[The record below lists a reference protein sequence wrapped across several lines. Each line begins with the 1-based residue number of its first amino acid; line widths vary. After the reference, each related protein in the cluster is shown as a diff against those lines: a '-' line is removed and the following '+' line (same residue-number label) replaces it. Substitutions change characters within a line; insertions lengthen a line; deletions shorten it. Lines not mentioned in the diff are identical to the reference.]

1 MPSAN
6 GGRMSAAP
14 PDARRRT
21 VAEEAWG
28 ARLERVER
36 VGRRGFATARAGDGG
51 GSARTSLAS
60 ASSSASVRASSAR
73 VAARRAWRRRR
84 APEPRQHARP
94 SLTSSSEGGHASP
107 GGRARRTRPADAT
120 RGAVNAATDARI
132 DDMRGRAR
140 APRSEPAPNRAQPRA
155 RLPKFATRARNY
167 DGARRASEKNAE
179 CARNRPASSSAGSIN
194 GSTNGSADE
203 ARRTPRS
210 SRTSLLRDGLHRVLS
225 IPTRATRNLSL
236 IHI

>member
-36 VGRRGFATARAGDGG
+36 VGRRGFAAARAGDGG

-140 APRSEPAPNRAQPRA
+140 ARREVSQHPPARSRERASQTCHPRA
-155 RLPKFATRARNY
+155 RLRWRAACIREKCGVRAKSRRLLVY
-167 DGARRASEKNAE
+167 DRINQRIDERRF
-179 CARNRPASSSAGSIN
+179 G
-194 GSTNGSADE
+194 
-203 ARRTPRS
+203 
-210 SRTSLLRDGLHRVLS
+210 
-225 IPTRATRNLSL
+225 
-236 IHI
+236 

>member
-36 VGRRGFATARAGDGG
+36 VGRRGFAAARAGDGG

-84 APEPRQHARP
+84 APEPRQRARP
-94 SLTSSSEGGHASP
+94 SLTSSEGGHASP

-120 RGAVNAATDARI
+120 RGAANAATDARI
-132 DDMRGRAR
+132 DDVRGRERARREVSQHPPARSRER
-140 APRSEPAPNRAQPRA
+140 APE
-155 RLPKFATRARNY
+155 FATRARDY
-167 DGARRASEKNAE
+167 DGAQRASERK
-179 CARNRPASSSAGSIN
+179 RSLRAGVLVCWIN
-194 GSTNGSADE
+194 QRIERFG
-203 ARRTPRS
+203 
-210 SRTSLLRDGLHRVLS
+210 
-225 IPTRATRNLSL
+225 
-236 IHI
+236 